1 MKEDFFECRLWT
13 TITLKVQLP
22 LNAKVPFYSKP
33 ITSSVGSERLRSGC
47 NLSSDQGETVYGLA
61 EIFFIIRWL
70 VAWGMA
76 GWKLE
81 PTMIIGFRF
90 RTGAKFV
97 FFRETVKKLPPEYRS
112 LLGSS
117 SNTAMLKAENTC
129 KKHNFYLNNF
139 IGT

>member
-1 MKEDFFECRLWT
+1 MKEDFFECRFWT

-70 VAWGMA
+70 VAWGD
-76 GWKLE
+76 GWLE
-81 PTMIIGFRF
+81 
-90 RTGAKFV
+90 
-97 FFRETVKKLPPEYRS
+97 
-112 LLGSS
+112 
-117 SNTAMLKAENTC
+117 
-129 KKHNFYLNNF
+129 
-139 IGT
+139 IGTEHDHRFSIQDGGQVRFLQGDGQETSS